1 MTTLFYGQLTLIHA
15 LDTIQSQE
23 KLIHFEFGISGF
35 DSLQENPRFGG
46 LVDEQVCIVGPV
58 CMKRVQDPPCTLHT
72 LQQCTR
78 TWVFEKGARSTWV
91 RSPN

>member
-23 KLIHFEFGISGF
+23 KKIHFEFRISGF
-35 DSLQENPRFGG
+35 DSLQENLG

-58 CMKRVQDPPCTLHT
+58 CIKRVQDPPCTLYH
-72 LQQCTR
+72 
-78 TWVFEKGARSTWV
+78 AH
-91 RSPN
+91 PAAMY